1 MQGASRRGTNW
12 PKITG
17 GLGPTTTLVVDAC
30 PGRRLLLQRREL
42 CPVEASMLRRGVPQ
56 HGLPAEPGAVRRQR
70 PFLCGRS
77 AVVVEVPD
85 VVLSVAFQPA
95 CPVKTPGPGYVEALL
110 TTARLSTVGYRS
122 GSRSEVGER
131 NSTALAR

>member
-1 MQGASRRGTNW
+1 
-12 PKITG
+12 
-17 GLGPTTTLVVDAC
+17 
-30 PGRRLLLQRREL
+30 
-42 CPVEASMLRRGVPQ
+42 
-56 HGLPAEPGAVRRQR
+56 
-70 PFLCGRS
+70 

-131 NSTALAR
+131 NGWSGPSSTVPGNRRAIPARRSATWTRGSSRESTMTSPASGDTLAGDTLAGDAPASLAPTDDEPTLSASTCCR